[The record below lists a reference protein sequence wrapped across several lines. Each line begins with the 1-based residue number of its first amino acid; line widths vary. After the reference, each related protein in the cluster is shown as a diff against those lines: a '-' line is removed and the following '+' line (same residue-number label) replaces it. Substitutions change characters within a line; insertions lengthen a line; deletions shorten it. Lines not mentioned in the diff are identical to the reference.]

1 MTNLGPKKTAVNT
14 ESSMLNGN
22 KGDNAASVI
31 VGAISGM
38 AYSGFE
44 DSWVDNAKMFALN
57 KEGGEA
63 EKMIAAIDKLCVVY
77 KKVNP

>member
-1 MTNLGPKKTAVNT
+1 M
-14 ESSMLNGN
+14 
-22 KGDNAASVI
+22 
-31 VGAISGM
+31 GAISGM

-44 DSWVDNAKMFALN
+44 DSWFDNAKMFALN
-57 KEGGEA
+57 KEGGKA